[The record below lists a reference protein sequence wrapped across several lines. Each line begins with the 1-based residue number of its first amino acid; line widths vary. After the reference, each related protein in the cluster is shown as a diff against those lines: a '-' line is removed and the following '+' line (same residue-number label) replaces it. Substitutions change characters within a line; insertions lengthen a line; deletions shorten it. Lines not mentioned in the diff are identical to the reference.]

1 MKTSKQ
7 QRDKMI
13 EYGIPKRMQGAI
25 IRYYERGLQPGNFLA
40 AVIQNDL
47 REAVDRAD
55 DENVRLLKE
64 YVMWFYNWAPSGSWG
79 SVDNYRRWLGQDFGV
94 PEEEVA

>member
-1 MKTSKQ
+1 MKLQKAKIA
-7 QRDKMI
+7 KMA
-13 EYGIPKRMQGAI
+13 EYGIPERMQGAI
-25 IRYYERGLQPGNFLA
+25 IRYYERGLPPGDFLA

-47 REAVDRAD
+47 KEAVGRAD

-64 YVMWFYNWAPSGSWG
+64 YVMWFYNWAPAGSWG
-79 SVDNYRRWLGQDFGV
+79 SLRNYVDWLEQDFDV